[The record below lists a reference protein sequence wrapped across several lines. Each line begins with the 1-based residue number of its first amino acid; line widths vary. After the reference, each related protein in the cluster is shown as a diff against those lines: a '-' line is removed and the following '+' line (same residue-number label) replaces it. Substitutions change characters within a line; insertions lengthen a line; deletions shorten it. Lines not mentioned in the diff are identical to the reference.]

1 MEEGSTRGAL
11 KGLIYFE
18 TYGCTLNKAD
28 TALMKS
34 IALDRGYGVVD
45 SPEKAEVIVIN
56 TCTVRLDTEVKM
68 LKRIR
73 ELYKLFGN
81 SKRIVVAGCMAAAQ
95 PYTIKKV
102 APKVVLVSPQ
112 NIVRFLEAMES
123 GQDLILGER
132 DTTYLKPCVEGAVAA
147 VPIAEGCVGQCSF
160 CITKLARRRLRSY
173 KAETVVKAVEEA
185 VRRGAVEIELAAQDS
200 GCYGLDI
207 GSRLPDLIKEILD
220 KVEGRYMLRIGM
232 TNPDTVFDIVDELVE
247 VLREPRVYK
256 YLHIPLQSADDRV
269 LKLMKRRYTY
279 DEFKYLVLEFRRKVV
294 GISIATDIIV
304 GHPGEDDEAFERTV
318 KAVEELQF
326 DKVHIAQYTIR
337 PRTESATMK
346 QVPEHVKKFR
356 SSTLAKV
363 VERVGL
369 EVNQE
374 YIGSLAKVVVTHK
387 SIRGNAIGRTYNY
400 KPVVLIGDEASYR
413 LGGEHTAFISSA
425 TFFDLRGY
433 FV

>member
-1 MEEGSTRGAL
+1 VEEGSTRGAL

-81 SKRIVVAGCMAAAQ
+81 SKCIVVAGCMAAAQ

-337 PRTESATMK
+337 PRTESAAMK